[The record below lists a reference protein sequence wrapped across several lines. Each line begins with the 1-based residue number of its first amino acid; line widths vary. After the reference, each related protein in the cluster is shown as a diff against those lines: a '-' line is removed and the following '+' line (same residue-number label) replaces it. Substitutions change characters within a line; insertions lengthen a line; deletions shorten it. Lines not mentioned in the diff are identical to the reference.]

1 MRIAV
6 ISDIHANL
14 EALEQV
20 LIDIHGSS
28 IDKVV
33 CLGDSIGYGPDPE
46 QVVAMI
52 NDHHI
57 PSILGNH
64 ELAMIDRNYLAWFN
78 PLARRS
84 LLKTIE
90 MLSEKTI
97 NFISKLKPFMI
108 FDGYRFVHGYPPDS
122 ATTYLFQIAE
132 DELRQTFKRMK
143 EKICFVGHTHRLEII
158 GFNGKSITRSP
169 LIQNIVHLNSTHR
182 YIINIGSVGQ
192 PRDGDNHAKYIIL
205 DTEKNSI
212 EVKFIPYDIA
222 SVVNKIIEAGLP
234 TEHAVRLL

>member
-1 MRIAV
+1 MRMAV
-6 ISDIHANL
+6 ISDIHANP
-14 EALEQV
+14 EAFKQV
-20 LIDIHGSS
+20 LIDIDGSN
-28 IDKVV
+28 IDRVV
-33 CLGDSIGYGPDPE
+33 CLGDNIGYGPEPE
-46 QVVAMI
+46 QVIAMI

-64 ELAMIDRNYLAWFN
+64 ELAVIDQNYLTWFN

-97 NFISKLKPFMI
+97 NFISKLKFFMI
-108 FDGYRFVHGYPPDS
+108 YDEYRFVHGFPPDS
-122 ATTYLFQIAE
+122 ATTYLFEIAE
-132 DELRQTFKRMK
+132 DEMLRTFKQMK
-143 EKICFVGHTHRLEII
+143 EKICFIGHTHRLEII
-158 GFNGKSITRSP
+158 DFNGRSITRSP
-169 LIQNIVHLNSTHR
+169 LTQSVVNLNSGNQ
-182 YIINIGSVGQ
+182 YIVNIGSVGQ

-222 SVVNKIIEAGLP
+222 SVVSKIMEAGLP
-234 TEHAVRLL
+234 TEHAIRLL

>member
-1 MRIAV
+1 MRMAV
-6 ISDIHANL
+6 LSDIHGNL

-20 LIDIHGSS
+20 LADIEGSDIDRI
-28 IDKVV
+28 V
-33 CLGDSIGYGPDPE
+33 CLGDSIGYGPEPE
-46 QVVAMI
+46 GVVSMI
-52 NDHHI
+52 HDRHI

-64 ELAMIDRNYLAWFN
+64 ELAVIDQNLLTWFN

-97 NFISKLKPFMI
+97 DFISGLKPFMT

-122 ATTYLFQIAE
+122 ATTYLFQIGE
-132 DELRQTFKRMK
+132 DGLRQTFKQMK

-158 GFNGKSITRSP
+158 GFNDKAITRS
-169 LIQNIVHLNSTHR
+169 LFIQNIVHLNNTDR

-192 PRDGDNHAKYIIL
+192 PRDGDNHAKYVIL
-205 DTEKNSI
+205 DTEKNSV
-212 EVKFIPYDIA
+212 EVKFVPYDIA

>member
-20 LIDIHGSS
+20 FIDIDGS
-28 IDKVV
+28 DVDRV
-33 CLGDSIGYGPDPE
+33 FCLGDIIGYGPEPE

-64 ELAMIDRNYLAWFN
+64 ELAVIDQNYLTWFN

-84 LLKTIE
+84 LLKTME

-108 FDGYRFVHGYPPDS
+108 YDEYRFVHGFPPDS
-122 ATTYLFQIAE
+122 ATTYLFQVSGE
-132 DELRQTFKRMK
+132 ELQYAFKQIK
-143 EKICFVGHTHRLEII
+143 ERICFIGHTHRLEVIELKGDII
-158 GFNGKSITRSP
+158 TRIPLVKSI
-169 LIQNIVHLNSTHR
+169 INLNRDNR
-182 YIINIGSVGQ
+182 YIINAGSVGQ

-222 SVVNKIIEAGLP
+222 SVVNKIIKAGLP
-234 TEHAVRLL
+234 TQHAIRLL

>member
-1 MRIAV
+1 MRMAV
-6 ISDIHANL
+6 ISDVHANL
-14 EALEQV
+14 DALEQV
-20 LIDIHGSS
+20 FTDIDGSN
-28 IDKVV
+28 IDRAI
-33 CLGDSIGYGPDPE
+33 CLGDSIGYGPEPE

-52 NDHHI
+52 NDRHI

-64 ELAMIDRNYLAWFN
+64 ELAVVDQKYLTWFN

-97 NFISKLKPFMI
+97 NFISKLKSFMI
-108 FDGYRFVHGYPPDS
+108 YDEYRFVHGFPPDS

-132 DELRQTFKRMK
+132 DELLRTFKQMK
-143 EKICFVGHTHRLEII
+143 EKICFIGHTHRLEII
-158 GFNGKSITRSP
+158 DFNGRSITRSP
-169 LIQNIVHLNSTHR
+169 LTQSAVNLNSANQ

-205 DTEKNSI
+205 DTEKKSI

-222 SVVNKIIEAGLP
+222 SVVNKIVEAGLP
-234 TEHAVRLL
+234 TEHAIRLL

>member
-1 MRIAV
+1 MRMAV
-6 ISDIHANL
+6 ISDIHANP
-14 EALEQV
+14 EAFKQV
-20 LIDIHGSS
+20 LIDIDGSN
-28 IDKVV
+28 IDRVV
-33 CLGDSIGYGPDPE
+33 CLGDNIGYGPEPE
-46 QVVAMI
+46 QVIAMI

-64 ELAMIDRNYLAWFN
+64 ELAVIDQNYLTWFN

-97 NFISKLKPFMI
+97 NFISKLKFFMI
-108 FDGYRFVHGYPPDS
+108 YDEYRFVHGFPPDS
-122 ATTYLFQIAE
+122 ATTYLFEIAE
-132 DELRQTFKRMK
+132 DEMLRTFKQMK
-143 EKICFVGHTHRLEII
+143 EKICFIGHTHRLEII
-158 GFNGKSITRSP
+158 DFNGRSITRSP
-169 LIQNIVHLNSTHR
+169 LTQNVVNLNSGNQ
-182 YIINIGSVGQ
+182 YIVNIGSVGQ

-222 SVVNKIIEAGLP
+222 SVVSKIMKAGLP
-234 TEHAVRLL
+234 TEHAIRLL

>member
-1 MRIAV
+1 MRMAV

-14 EALEQV
+14 EALKQV
-20 LIDIHGSS
+20 LTDIDGSN
-28 IDKVV
+28 IDRII
-33 CLGDSIGYGPDPE
+33 CLGDSIGYGPEPE

-64 ELAMIDRNYLAWFN
+64 ELAVIDQKYLTWFN

-108 FDGYRFVHGYPPDS
+108 HDEYRFVHGFPPDS
-122 ATTYLFQIAE
+122 ATTYLSQIAE
-132 DELRQTFKRMK
+132 DELLRTIKQMT
-143 EKICFVGHTHRLEII
+143 EKICFIGHTHRLEII
-158 GFNGKSITRSP
+158 DFNGRSITRSP
-169 LIQNIVHLNSTHR
+169 LAQNAVNLNSADQ

-192 PRDGDNHAKYIIL
+192 PRDGDNHAKYIIF

-222 SVVNKIIEAGLP
+222 SVVNKIVEAGLP
-234 TEHAVRLL
+234 TEHAIRLL

>member
-1 MRIAV
+1 MRMAV
-6 ISDIHANL
+6 ISDIHGNL

-20 LIDIHGSS
+20 LTDIEGSDIDRM
-28 IDKVV
+28 V
-33 CLGDSIGYGPDPE
+33 CLGDSIGYGPEPE
-46 QVVAMI
+46 EVVAMI
-52 NDHHI
+52 HDRHI

-64 ELAMIDRNYLAWFN
+64 ELAVIDQDLLTWFN

-108 FDGYRFVHGYPPDS
+108 ADGYRFVHGYPPDS

-132 DELRQTFKRMK
+132 DELRQTFERME

-169 LIQNIVHLNSTHR
+169 LIQNIVHLTSTHR

-222 SVVNKIIEAGLP
+222 SVVNKIMEAGLP

>member
-20 LIDIHGSS
+20 LVDINGSNIDR
-28 IDKVV
+28 VV
-33 CLGDSIGYGPDPE
+33 CLGDSIGYGPEPE

-64 ELAMIDRNYLAWFN
+64 ELAVIDQNYLAWFN
-78 PLARRS
+78 PPARRS

-90 MLSEKTI
+90 MLSSKTV

-108 FDGYRFVHGYPPDS
+108 YDSYRFVHGFPPDS
-122 ATTYLFQIAE
+122 ATSRLCAIPE
-132 DELRQTFKRMK
+132 DDRVLAT
-143 EKICFVGHTHRLEII
+143 
-158 GFNGKSITRSP
+158 
-169 LIQNIVHLNSTHR
+169 
-182 YIINIGSVGQ
+182 
-192 PRDGDNHAKYIIL
+192 
-205 DTEKNSI
+205 
-212 EVKFIPYDIA
+212 
-222 SVVNKIIEAGLP
+222 
-234 TEHAVRLL
+234 

>member
-6 ISDIHANL
+6 ISDIHGNL

-20 LIDIHGSS
+20 LIDIDGSD
-28 IDKVV
+28 IDRMV
-33 CLGDSIGYGPDPE
+33 CLGDSVGYGPDSE
-46 QVVAMI
+46 QVVTMI
-52 NDHHI
+52 IDRHI

-64 ELAMIDRNYLAWFN
+64 ELAVIDQNLLTWFN

-84 LLKTIE
+84 LLRTIE
-90 MLSEKTI
+90 VLSQKTI
-97 NFISKLKPFMI
+97 NFISKLKPFI
-108 FDGYRFVHGYPPDS
+108 ICDGYRFVHGFPPDS
-122 ATTYLFQIAE
+122 ATIYLFQIAE
-132 DELRQTFKRMK
+132 DELLQTFKQMK

-158 GFNGKSITRSP
+158 GFNGRSITRSP
-169 LIQNIVHLNSTHR
+169 LTQRVVHLNNADQ
-182 YIINIGSVGQ
+182 YIINTGSVGQ

-222 SVVNKIIEAGLP
+222 SVVNKIIREGLP
-234 TEHAVRLL
+234 TEHAIRLL